1 MKYTEA
7 WSSVVSQNFN
17 LKLVIITLGLVGII
31 LGMICLKLSFKDTII
46 IERGCSSRTVQPVK
60 DEHSKE
66 EIENFLNSALSQR
79 FDSDAA
85 ASDGM
90 LSPDELKLREQEQR
104 EFASRNIKQRVI
116 LNSVTESSDGFKV
129 DTDRVIS
136 VGEIRSAFRL
146 ILNVKLESKSRSLS
160 NPYGL
165 LIVTTKQVDEK
176 NSSTKK
182 LDAQ

>member
-17 LKLVIITLGLVGII
+17 LKLVTITLALIGII
-31 LGMICLKLSFKDTII
+31 LGMVCLKLSFKDAII
-46 IERGCSSRTVQPVK
+46 IERGCSSTTLQPVK

-66 EIENFLNSALSQR
+66 EIENFLKAALSQR
-79 FDSDAA
+79 FDSEIT

-90 LSPDELKLREQEQR
+90 LSPDELKLRDQEQK
-104 EFASRNIKQRVI
+104 EFASRGIKQRVI
-116 LNSVTESSDGFKV
+116 LNSVTETSDGFKV

-136 VGEIRSAFRL
+136 VGEIRSAFRFT
-146 ILNVKLESKSRSLS
+146 LNVKLESKSRSHS

-165 LIVTTKQVDEK
+165 LVVTTKQLEDK
-176 NSSTKK
+176 NNSKK
-182 LDAQ
+182 SDGR